1 MISSRSPPN
10 TEQWNTDLS
19 CHLLVHCELMSKLI
33 LGILIT
39 VHWLSNTVYQDGKQN
54 KSIEKIAI
62 LMKLVFNS
70 ESNLGV

>member
-19 CHLLVHCELMSKLI
+19 CHLLVHCELI